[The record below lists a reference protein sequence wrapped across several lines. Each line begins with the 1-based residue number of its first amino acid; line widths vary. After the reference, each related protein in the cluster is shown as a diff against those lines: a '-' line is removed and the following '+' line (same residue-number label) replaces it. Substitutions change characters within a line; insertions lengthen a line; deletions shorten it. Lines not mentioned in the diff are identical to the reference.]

1 MRLSCSSARLHWALS
16 SVRTPMRKQK
26 KECMRKQPAECD
38 KSARSSSLYTFELDF
53 GAYRGLV
60 LHTSHSR
67 SRLSPTR
74 HRSGRDNAETVFA
87 GVGFELGVS
96 LESRPSALRS

>member
-26 KECMRKQPAECD
+26 QECMRKQPAECD

-60 LHTSHSR
+60 FAHLAFAVS
-67 SRLSPTR
+67 LIPAR
-74 HRSGRDNAETVFA
+74 HRSG
-87 GVGFELGVS
+87 
-96 LESRPSALRS
+96 